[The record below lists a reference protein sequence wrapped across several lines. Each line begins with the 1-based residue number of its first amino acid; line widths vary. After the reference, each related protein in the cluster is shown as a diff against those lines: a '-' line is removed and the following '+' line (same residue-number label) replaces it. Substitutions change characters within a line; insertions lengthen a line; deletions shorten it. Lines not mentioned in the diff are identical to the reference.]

1 MTLVVGR
8 SRNRKVD
15 VTLISHTLTIGIL
28 PIRLRHCLFSSSLLP
43 CQTSIS
49 FSEVGRPALGSAWMD
64 GEEEMRNSCRDL
76 GRPSLGSERIAEQW
90 EIVKFWRELGRALLG
105 SERIAGQ

>member
-1 MTLVVGR
+1 
-8 SRNRKVD
+8 
-15 VTLISHTLTIGIL
+15 
-28 PIRLRHCLFSSSLLP
+28 
-43 CQTSIS
+43 
-49 FSEVGRPALGSAWMD
+49 MD